1 MYKEFSDSKNT
12 GCSPIGKLEALI
24 KEKGQLYKCGENGCG
39 LSGGE
44 KQRISIARSLLKHAS
59 VLLVDEATASLD
71 RESAYEIVSDILE
84 IRDVTRVVVT
94 HSLEEALLKRYD
106 QIITMKD
113 GRIVEQG
120 KFEELMEKREYFYAL
135 YTVAK

>member
-1 MYKEFSDSKNT
+1 M
-12 GCSPIGKLEALI
+12 GIQP
-24 KEKGQLYKCGENGCG
+24 
-39 LSGGE
+39 E
-44 KQRISIARSLLKHAS
+44 KQRISIARSLLKRAS

-71 RESAYEIVSDILE
+71 RKSAYEIVSDILE
-84 IRDVTRVVVT
+84 IKDVTRVVVT
-94 HSLEEALLKRYD
+94 HSLEESLLKRYD

-120 KFEELMEKREYFYAL
+120 KFKELMEKREYFYAL